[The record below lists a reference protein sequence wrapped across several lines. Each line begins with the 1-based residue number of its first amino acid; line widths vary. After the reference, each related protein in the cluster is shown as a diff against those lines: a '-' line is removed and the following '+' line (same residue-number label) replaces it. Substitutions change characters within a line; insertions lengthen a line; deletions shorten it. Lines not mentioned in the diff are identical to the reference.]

1 MTDNIDEPEAEE
13 VNPPSDTSSS
23 ADGKKRKMYVGL
35 DLGTLLSCVVTK
47 LTKPGSDDVPGEL
60 IPTVVGYPEDGILA
74 GILPGNSSMLH
85 GEEAMANQLH
95 LRLVHPLSDGVVQD
109 VDATKSFL
117 NYLRDKIDPERK
129 REVLCVVGIP
139 AEADAEAKENLKKSA
154 TGAFDGV
161 LFIPEPFLAALGM
174 RDEEQVGNPDY
185 QDPVSNSLFVD
196 IGAGTT
202 DFCIVQ
208 GYFPKPEDLM
218 SIPFAGNEVDVILD
232 QAIREAYP
240 EVEVPLSM
248 IRDFK
253 ESYSYVGESESGVR
267 VKVPVEGKP
276 RKIEVGKQVGGACN
290 QLLEEVFETIKK
302 VIAVASPESVFSLL
316 QNIVLTGGG
325 SRIRNIDQELQRLL
339 LDDGYEDPEVRISAR
354 EVKPFVAIG
363 AMKVA
368 KAARED
374 QWVRL

>member
-1 MTDNIDEPEAEE
+1 MTHNINEPEAEE
-13 VNPPSDTSSS
+13 ANPPSDTSAS

-139 AEADAEAKENLKKSA
+139 AVADAEAKENLKKAA

>member
-13 VNPPSDTSSS
+13 ANPPSDASAS

-117 NYLRDKIDPERK
+117 NYLREKIDPERK

-139 AEADAEAKENLKKSA
+139 AEADAEAKENLKKAA

-290 QLLEEVFETIKK
+290 QLLEEVFETMKK

>member
-13 VNPPSDTSSS
+13 ANPPSDTSAS

-139 AEADAEAKENLKKSA
+139 AVADAEAKENLKKAA

>member
-1 MTDNIDEPEAEE
+1 MTDNIDQPEAEDA
-13 VNPPSDTSSS
+13 NPPSDTSAS

-47 LTKPGSDDVPGEL
+47 LTKPGSDDLPGEL

-139 AEADAEAKENLKKSA
+139 AVADAEAKENLKKAA

>member
-13 VNPPSDTSSS
+13 ANPPSDTSAS

-117 NYLRDKIDPERK
+117 NHLRDKIDPERK

-139 AEADAEAKENLKKSA
+139 AEADAEAKENLKKAA